1 MGRHDVW
8 VIGHVTRDRILLAT
22 GLTPGAAEERAG
34 GPATYFALAFAR
46 LGGDVGVLTR
56 LAAQDQDELLAPHRS
71 EGLEIVC
78 APSAETTEFE
88 NRYGADDPDR
98 CVQSVRAVATAF
110 EREDLG
116 SITARILH
124 LGPLT
129 HDDMSCEFLSAAAE
143 RGRVSLDA
151 QGLVR
156 RIVDGRVE
164 LCDWPEKRAGL
175 AHVGVLKANEFEARV
190 MTSESDPFR
199 AARVLA
205 SWGPD
210 EVLVTCARRGSVVF
224 CEGRANHVAAFSTPT
239 PTRTP
244 VDPTGCGDT
253 YMAAY
258 LCERLSGRD
267 ARESARFASA
277 AAALKLRAA
286 GPLRGTRKSVEK
298 LLQE

>member
-1 MGRHDVW
+1 M
-8 VIGHVTRDRILLAT
+8 
-22 GLTPGAAEERAG
+22 
-34 GPATYFALAFAR
+34 
-46 LGGDVGVLTR
+46 LTR
-56 LAAQDQDELLAPHRS
+56 LAAQDEDELLAPHRA

-78 APSAETTEFE
+78 APSEETTEFE
-88 NRYGADDPDR
+88 IRYGADDPDR
-98 CVQSVRAVATAF
+98 CVQSVGAVAPAF
-110 EREDLG
+110 TREDLG
-116 SITARILH
+116 SISARILH

-156 RIVDGRVE
+156 RIVGGRVE

-190 MTSESDPFR
+190 LTSESDPSR
-199 AARVLA
+199 AACVLA

-210 EVLVTCARRGSVVF
+210 EVLVTCARRGSVAF
-224 CEGRANHVAAFSTPT
+224 CEGRPNQIAAFSTPT
-239 PTRTP
+239 HIP